1 MKLTMRKKI
10 IAVVL
15 LCVIVVT
22 GISGGVGIASSTN
35 VCIDQSKEILK
46 DQVGVQAE
54 KLNSSMIQ
62 IESTVDMLAEQCM
75 GKLDDFSKF
84 QTDAKY
90 VEDYTK
96 GIENMLLTSAENTKG
111 ALSCY
116 IR

>member
-62 IESTVDMLAEQCM
+62 IESAVDMLAEQCM
-75 GKLDDFSKF
+75 GKLDDFAKF

-96 GIENMLLTSAENTKG
+96 GIENMLLTSAENTKF
-111 ALSCY
+111 L
-116 IR
+116 